1 MIVNNWHTSGRP
13 VRPADTSGHPPAS
26 QLIREITLARKAY
39 ESDTTRFIREFLQQ
53 HPEVVEKQRDA
64 RATWW
69 DRPQDREQREK
80 FEDARL
86 PKKPYEYY

>member
-1 MIVNNWHTSGRP
+1 MVGY
-13 VRPADTSGHPPAS
+13 
-26 QLIREITLARKAY
+26 QTLAVISRRRNNVYGNRGKAMARKPY
-39 ESDTTRFIREFLQQ
+39 ESDTTQFIREFLQK

-64 RATWW
+64 RSTWW
-69 DRPQDREQREK
+69 DRPQDREQRKK